1 MAQLARVFK
10 VKHFLVYNALLWIVL
25 AGISLLQYYSF
36 GISLDNQ
43 FDPTSIIRQPLAT
56 YLTYWILSF
65 LVFDLFLATRHY
77 PRRWFWLLHFSIS
90 LIFGLVHKTLSYVNG
105 LLLER
110 LFLPRET
117 LTWRELI
124 DLWQLTWIDF
134 LVGSSVYLMMLLV
147 LFALDFWQRYQ
158 DEQLLSLELQNRL
171 VEAQLSNM
179 KMQMQP
185 HFLFN
190 ALNTIAMM
198 VRKNSNQEAVA
209 MISSLSGM
217 LRNSLSRKRQS
228 LVPLQDELQLINQY
242 LTIEKARYQDRLTI
256 HQNIQPETLTVLVP
270 NLILQPIV
278 ENAFKHGISQSIEQA
293 QLDIT
298 AQMDNGKLVM
308 EVFNSGN
315 QLPEGWHLT
324 RNRGI
329 GLGNTISRLMQLYQ
343 GNFRFQINEK
353 ENGVLVRIVL
363 PTDDKISQ
371 KTLRNATGKLQQ

>member
-1 MAQLARVFK
+1 MARLARVFK
-10 VKHFLVYNALLWIVL
+10 LKHFLVYNALIWIIL
-25 AGISLLQYYSF
+25 AGISLVQYYSL
-36 GISLDNQ
+36 SLSIDN
-43 FDPTSIIRQPLAT
+43 SYVLSSVIRHPLVT
-56 YLTYWILSF
+56 YLTFWILSF

-77 PRRWFWLLHFSIS
+77 PRRWFWLLHFGIS
-90 LIFGLVHKTLSYVNG
+90 LIFGLVHKTLSYING

-110 LFLPRET
+110 LLLPQET
-117 LTWRELI
+117 LAWRELV

-134 LVGSSVYLMMLLV
+134 LFGSSVYLVMLLV

-171 VEAQLSNM
+171 VEAQLNNM

-198 VRKNSNQEAVA
+198 VRKNSNQEAVS
-209 MISSLSGM
+209 MISNLSAM
-217 LRNSLSRKRQS
+217 LRNSLNRKRQS
-228 LVPLQDELQLINQY
+228 LIPLQDELQLINQY
-242 LTIEKARYQDRLTI
+242 LTIEKARYQDRLSI
-256 HQNIQPETLTVLVP
+256 HQDIQPETLPVLVP

-278 ENAFKHGISQSIEQA
+278 ENAFKHGISQSMDQA
-293 QLDIT
+293 QLEIST
-298 AQMDNGKLVM
+298 HFENGKLVM

-329 GLGNTISRLMQLYQ
+329 GLGNTINRLMQLYQ

-363 PTDDKISQ
+363 PVNDMVSQ
-371 KTLRNATGKLQQ
+371 ETMSNATR